1 MKLSSYLVG
10 ALLAITLSGCSP
22 RYQLQAGFD
31 PISGSQTT
39 FRLDSK
45 TGETMILKSA
55 NVFKTYSIYS
65 WEEIHNHQAAYEIQK
80 AFTKAVQKDPA
91 MTNDGPM
98 TIK

>member
-1 MKLSSYLVG
+1 
-10 ALLAITLSGCSP
+10 
-22 RYQLQAGFD
+22 
-31 PISGSQTT
+31 
-39 FRLDSK
+39 
-45 TGETMILKSA
+45 MILKSA